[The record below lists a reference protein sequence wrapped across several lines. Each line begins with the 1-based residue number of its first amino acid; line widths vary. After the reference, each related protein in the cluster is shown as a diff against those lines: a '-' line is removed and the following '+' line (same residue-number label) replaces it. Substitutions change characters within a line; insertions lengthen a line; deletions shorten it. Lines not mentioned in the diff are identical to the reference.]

1 MNQEDLN
8 KLLNLHELYLKHKAK
23 GKCLEL
29 VNEDLSNL
37 IFSNRDLSG
46 SKFINCNFECA
57 KLKNIYMDFTTSEQ
71 VHMQK
76 SHWKNLSNLTIYV

>member
-8 KLLNLHELYLKHKAK
+8 KLL
-23 GKCLEL
+23 
-29 VNEDLSNL
+29 
-37 IFSNRDLSG
+37 
-46 SKFINCNFECA
+46 
-57 KLKNIYMDFTTSEQ
+57 SEQ